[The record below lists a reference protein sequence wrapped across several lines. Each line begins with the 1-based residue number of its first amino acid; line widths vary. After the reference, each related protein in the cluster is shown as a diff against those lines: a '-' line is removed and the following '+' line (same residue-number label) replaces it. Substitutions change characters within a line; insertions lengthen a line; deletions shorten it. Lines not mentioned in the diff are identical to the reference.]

1 MTNEVTS
8 PCVKV
13 CRLND
18 SGDCLGCGRTREEIG
33 SWMRA
38 SHDEKALILE
48 AAAVRLKNMEAE
60 A

>member
-18 SGDCLGCGRTREEIG
+18 SGDCLGCGRTRDEIG

-38 SHDEKALILE
+38 SNEEKASILE
-48 AAAVRLKNMEAE
+48 AATARLEIMQG
-60 A
+60 

>member
-18 SGDCLGCGRTREEIG
+18 SGDCLGCGRTRDEIG

-38 SHDEKALILE
+38 SNEEKAWILE
-48 AAAVRLKNMEAE
+48 AATARLKIMQG
-60 A
+60 